1 MLYKNPLFNIIC
13 VYYILHLKLISEE
26 KLGVLMTFV
35 SPVKQMIFA
44 LKNMA
49 SFSEIEHSGVWPDIN
64 DDFIESLLVEAARL
78 ADSTIAPLNQS
89 GDKIGSKLEADNVIT
104 PPGFKEAYKKFIDSS
119 WGTISGSPEYG
130 GQGLPRTLAVMT
142 QELWNSANMSFSLC
156 PMLTQGAIEAINQHG
171 TELQKKKYLP
181 KLLTG
186 EWSGTM
192 NLTEPQAGSDV
203 GSLNTSA
210 KKNIDGTYG
219 IKGTKIYIT
228 FGEHDMSENII
239 HLVLARIDGAPL
251 GNKGIS
257 LFIVPKFIE
266 DDEGCEIKR
275 NDLKCIGIE
284 KKLGIHAS
292 PTCVMSFGDKDRAT
306 GYLLGQENN
315 GLACMFTMMN
325 NARLNVGM
333 QGVGIA
339 ERALQQSLLYARDRK
354 QGKHFKNDDPKSVEI
369 INHPD
374 VSKMLLKMKTLTE
387 ASRALCYDNAI
398 AIDLS
403 ETHPDKLLREK
414 FKLKADLLTPV
425 SKSWSTDIGVEVASL
440 GIQVHGGMGFVEET
454 GAAQFFRDSRIAPIY
469 EGTNG
474 IQAIDL
480 VMRKLLIEDG
490 RAIKDFIADLDDTLS
505 MCLRESDND
514 FKLISDIFSQS
525 IENLRLS
532 TNKLSERIRS
542 NENYSALFVA
552 SNYLDLFGITAGAH
566 YLIKGALS
574 SKKNNNSEFHQSKKD
589 MATFFSTQILTNTIG
604 LSKTICSEIP
614 ELEMKRIDSIFE
626 DF

>member
-1 MLYKNPLFNIIC
+1 
-13 VYYILHLKLISEE
+13 
-26 KLGVLMTFV
+26 MTFA

-49 SFSEIEHSGVWPDIN
+49 SFSDIEESGVWPEIK
-64 DDFIESLLVEAARL
+64 DDFIESLLIEAAKL
-78 ADSTIAPLNQS
+78 ADTTIAPLNHN
-89 GDKIGSKLEADNVIT
+89 GDKLGSKLLDNNVLT
-104 PPGFKEAYKKFIDSS
+104 PPGFKDAYKKFIDSS
-119 WGTISGSPEYG
+119 WGTISGLPEYG
-130 GQGLPRTLAVMT
+130 GQGLPRTLAVMI

-171 TELQKKKYLP
+171 TESQKKKYLP

-192 NLTEPQAGSDV
+192 NLTESQAGSDV
-203 GSLNTSA
+203 GALNSSA
-210 KKNIDGTYG
+210 IKNDDGSYG

-239 HLVLARIDGAPL
+239 HLVLARIEGAPK
-251 GNKGIS
+251 GNKGVS
-257 LFIVPKFIE
+257 LFIVPKFLTNDSTNE
-266 DDEGCEIKR
+266 TKR
-275 NDLKCIGIE
+275 NDLKCIGLE

-292 PTCVMSFGDKDRAT
+292 PTCVMSFGEKDKAK

-339 ERALQQSLLYARDRK
+339 ERALQQAIIFARERK
-354 QGKHFKNDDPKSVEI
+354 QGKDYNNNESISVAI
-369 INHPD
+369 IKHPD
-374 VSKMLLKMKTLTE
+374 VSKMLLRMKTLTE
-387 ASRALCYDNAI
+387 AARALCYDNAI

-403 ETHPDKLLREK
+403 ESHPSKIVRERY
-414 FKLKADLLTPV
+414 KLKADLLTPV

-440 GIQVHGGMGFVEET
+440 GIQVHGGMGFIEET
-454 GAAQFFRDSRIAPIY
+454 GVAQYFRDSRIAPIY

-480 VMRKLLIEDG
+480 VMRKLSLSNGDGVKNLIIEFEDVLSLC
-490 RAIKDFIADLDDTLS
+490 AKEKDNNFA
-505 MCLRESDND
+505 
-514 FKLISDIFSQS
+514 LISQAFSEA
-525 IENLRLS
+525 IENLKLATYQLS
-532 TNKLSERIRS
+532 KRIKA
-542 NENYSALFVA
+542 NENYSVLFLA
-552 SNYLDLFGITAGAH
+552 SNYLELLAIVSGAY
-566 YLIKGALS
+566 YLIRGAIS
-574 SKKNNNSEFHQSKKD
+574 SKDDENKGFAQSKKD
-589 MATFFSTQILTNTIG
+589 MAVFFSSQILTNTAG
-604 LSKTICSEIP
+604 LSRTICLENSE
-614 ELEMKRIDSIFE
+614 LDSKRINNILG

>member
-1 MLYKNPLFNIIC
+1 
-13 VYYILHLKLISEE
+13 
-26 KLGVLMTFV
+26 MTFA

-49 SFSEIEHSGVWPDIN
+49 SFSDIEESGVWPEIK
-64 DDFIESLLVEAARL
+64 DDFIESLLIEAAKL
-78 ADSTIAPLNQS
+78 ADTTIAPLNHD
-89 GDKIGSKLEADNVIT
+89 GDKLGSKLLGDNVLT
-104 PPGFKEAYKKFIDSS
+104 PPGFKDAYKKFIDSS
-119 WGTISGSPEYG
+119 WGTISGLPEYG
-130 GQGLPRTLAVMT
+130 GQGLPRTLAVMI

-171 TELQKKKYLP
+171 TESQKKKYLP

-192 NLTEPQAGSDV
+192 NLTESQAGSDV
-203 GSLNTSA
+203 GALNSSA
-210 KKNIDGTYG
+210 IKNDDGSYG

-239 HLVLARIDGAPL
+239 HLVLARIEGAPK
-251 GNKGIS
+251 GNKGVS
-257 LFIVPKFIE
+257 LFIVPKFLTN
-266 DDEGCEIKR
+266 DSTNEIKR
-275 NDLKCIGIE
+275 NDLKCIGLE

-292 PTCVMSFGDKDRAT
+292 PTCVMSFGEKDRAK

-339 ERALQQSLLYARDRK
+339 ERALQQSIIYARERK
-354 QGKHFKNDDPKSVEI
+354 QGKDYNNNESISVAI
-369 INHPD
+369 IKHPD
-374 VSKMLLKMKTLTE
+374 VSKMLLRMKTLTE
-387 ASRALCYDNAI
+387 AARALCYDNAI

-403 ETHPDKLLREK
+403 ESHPSKIVRERY
-414 FKLKADLLTPV
+414 KLKADLLTPV

-440 GIQVHGGMGFVEET
+440 GIQVHGGMGFIEET
-454 GAAQFFRDSRIAPIY
+454 GVAQYFRDSRIAPIY

-480 VMRKLLIEDG
+480 VMRKLSLSNGDGIKNLIIEFEDVLSSCTKE
-490 RAIKDFIADLDDTLS
+490 KDNNFA
-505 MCLRESDND
+505 
-514 FKLISDIFSQS
+514 LISQAFSEA
-525 IENLRLS
+525 IENLKLATYQLS
-532 TNKLSERIRS
+532 KRIKA
-542 NENYSALFVA
+542 NENYSVLFLA
-552 SNYLDLFGITAGAH
+552 SNYLELLAIVSGAY
-566 YLIKGALS
+566 YLIRGAIS
-574 SKKNNNSEFHQSKKD
+574 SKDDENKAFAQSKKD
-589 MATFFSTQILTNTIG
+589 MAVFFSSQILTNTAG
-604 LSKTICSEIP
+604 LSKTICLENSE
-614 ELEMKRIDSIFE
+614 LDSKRINNILG

>member
-1 MLYKNPLFNIIC
+1 
-13 VYYILHLKLISEE
+13 
-26 KLGVLMTFV
+26 MTFA

-49 SFSEIEHSGVWPDIN
+49 SFSDIEESGVWPEIK
-64 DDFIESLLVEAARL
+64 DDFIESLLIEAAKL
-78 ADSTIAPLNQS
+78 ADTTIAPLNHD
-89 GDKIGSKLEADNVIT
+89 GDKLGSKLLGDNVLT
-104 PPGFKEAYKKFIDSS
+104 PPGFKDAYKKFIDSS
-119 WGTISGSPEYG
+119 WGTISGLPEYG
-130 GQGLPRTLAVMT
+130 GQGLPRTLAVMI

-171 TELQKKKYLP
+171 TESQKKRYLP

-192 NLTEPQAGSDV
+192 NLTESQAGSDV
-203 GSLNTSA
+203 GALNSSA
-210 KKNIDGTYG
+210 IKNDDGSYG

-239 HLVLARIDGAPL
+239 HLVLARIEGAPK
-251 GNKGIS
+251 GNKGVS
-257 LFIVPKFIE
+257 LFIVPKFLTN
-266 DDEGCEIKR
+266 DSTNEIKR
-275 NDLKCIGIE
+275 NDLKCIGLE

-292 PTCVMSFGDKDRAT
+292 PTCVMSFGEKDRAK

-339 ERALQQSLLYARDRK
+339 ERALQQSIIYARERK
-354 QGKHFKNDDPKSVEI
+354 QGKNYNNNESMSVAI
-369 INHPD
+369 IKHPD
-374 VSKMLLKMKTLTE
+374 VSKMLLRMKTLTE
-387 ASRALCYDNAI
+387 AARALCYDNAI

-403 ETHPDKLLREK
+403 ESHPSKIVRERY
-414 FKLKADLLTPV
+414 KLKADLLTPV

-440 GIQVHGGMGFVEET
+440 GIQVHGGMGFIEET
-454 GAAQFFRDSRIAPIY
+454 GVAQYFRDSRIAPIY

-480 VMRKLLIEDG
+480 VMRKLSLSNGDGIKNLIIEFEDVLSLCTKE
-490 RAIKDFIADLDDTLS
+490 KDNNFA
-505 MCLRESDND
+505 
-514 FKLISDIFSQS
+514 LISQAFSEA
-525 IENLRLS
+525 IENLKLATYQLS
-532 TNKLSERIRS
+532 KRIKA
-542 NENYSALFVA
+542 NENYSVLFLA
-552 SNYLDLFGITAGAH
+552 SNYLELLAIVSGAY
-566 YLIKGALS
+566 YLIRGAIS
-574 SKKNNNSEFHQSKKD
+574 SKDDENKAFAQSKKD
-589 MATFFSTQILTNTIG
+589 MAVFFSSQILTNTAG
-604 LSKTICSEIP
+604 LSKTICLENSE
-614 ELEMKRIDSIFE
+614 LDSKRINNILG

>member
-1 MLYKNPLFNIIC
+1 
-13 VYYILHLKLISEE
+13 
-26 KLGVLMTFV
+26 MTFA

-49 SFSEIEHSGVWPDIN
+49 SFSDIEESGVWPEIK
-64 DDFIESLLVEAARL
+64 DDFIESLLIEAAKL
-78 ADSTIAPLNQS
+78 ADTTIAPLNHD
-89 GDKIGSKLEADNVIT
+89 GDKLGSKLLGDNVLT
-104 PPGFKEAYKKFIDSS
+104 PPGFKDAYKKFIDSS
-119 WGTISGSPEYG
+119 WGTISGLPEYG
-130 GQGLPRTLAVMT
+130 GQGLPRTLAVMI

-171 TELQKKKYLP
+171 TESQKKRYLP

-192 NLTEPQAGSDV
+192 NLTESQAGSDV
-203 GSLNTSA
+203 GALNSSA
-210 KKNIDGTYG
+210 IKNDDGSYG

-239 HLVLARIDGAPL
+239 HLVLARIEGAPK
-251 GNKGIS
+251 GNKGVS
-257 LFIVPKFIE
+257 LFIVPKFLTN
-266 DDEGCEIKR
+266 DSTNEIKR
-275 NDLKCIGIE
+275 NDLKCIGLE

-292 PTCVMSFGDKDRAT
+292 PTCVMSFGEKDRAK

-339 ERALQQSLLYARDRK
+339 ERALQQSIIYARERK
-354 QGKHFKNDDPKSVEI
+354 QGKNYNNNESMSVAI
-369 INHPD
+369 IKHPD
-374 VSKMLLKMKTLTE
+374 VSKMLLRMKTLTE
-387 ASRALCYDNAI
+387 AARALCYDNAI

-403 ETHPDKLLREK
+403 ESHPSKIVRERY
-414 FKLKADLLTPV
+414 KLKADLLTPV

-440 GIQVHGGMGFVEET
+440 GIQVHGGMGFIEET
-454 GAAQFFRDSRIAPIY
+454 GVAQYFRDSRIAPIY

-480 VMRKLLIEDG
+480 VMRKLSLSNGDGIKNLIIEFEDVLSSCTKE
-490 RAIKDFIADLDDTLS
+490 KDNNFA
-505 MCLRESDND
+505 
-514 FKLISDIFSQS
+514 LISQAFSEA
-525 IENLRLS
+525 IENLKLATYQLS
-532 TNKLSERIRS
+532 KRIKA
-542 NENYSALFVA
+542 NENYSVLFLA
-552 SNYLDLFGITAGAH
+552 SNYLELLAIVSGAY
-566 YLIKGALS
+566 YLIRGAIS
-574 SKKNNNSEFHQSKKD
+574 SKDDENKGFAQSKKD
-589 MATFFSTQILTNTIG
+589 MAVFFSSQILTNTAG
-604 LSKTICSEIP
+604 LSKTICLENSE
-614 ELEMKRIDSIFE
+614 LDSKRINNILG

>member
-1 MLYKNPLFNIIC
+1 
-13 VYYILHLKLISEE
+13 
-26 KLGVLMTFV
+26 MTFA

-49 SFSEIEHSGVWPDIN
+49 SFSDIEESGVWPEIK
-64 DDFIESLLVEAARL
+64 DDFIESLLIEAAKL
-78 ADSTIAPLNQS
+78 ADTTIAPLNHD
-89 GDKIGSKLEADNVIT
+89 GDKLGSKLLDDNVLT
-104 PPGFKEAYKKFIDSS
+104 PPGFKDAYKKFIDSS
-119 WGTISGSPEYG
+119 WGTISGLPEYG
-130 GQGLPRTLAVMT
+130 GQGLPRTLAVMI

-171 TELQKKKYLP
+171 TESQKKRYLP

-192 NLTEPQAGSDV
+192 NLTESQAGSDV
-203 GSLNTSA
+203 GALNSSA
-210 KKNIDGTYG
+210 IKNDDGSYG

-239 HLVLARIDGAPL
+239 HLVLARIEGAPK
-251 GNKGIS
+251 GNKGVS
-257 LFIVPKFIE
+257 LFIVPKFLTN
-266 DDEGCEIKR
+266 DSTNEIKR
-275 NDLKCIGIE
+275 NDLKCIGLE

-292 PTCVMSFGDKDRAT
+292 PTCVMSFGEKDRAK

-339 ERALQQSLLYARDRK
+339 ERALQQSIIYARERK
-354 QGKHFKNDDPKSVEI
+354 QGKDYNNNESISVAI
-369 INHPD
+369 IKHPD
-374 VSKMLLKMKTLTE
+374 VSKMLLRMKTLTE
-387 ASRALCYDNAI
+387 AARALCYDNAI

-403 ETHPDKLLREK
+403 ESHPSKIVRERY
-414 FKLKADLLTPV
+414 KLKADLLTPV

-440 GIQVHGGMGFVEET
+440 GIQVHGGMGFIEET
-454 GAAQFFRDSRIAPIY
+454 GVAQYFRDSRIAPIY

-480 VMRKLLIEDG
+480 VMRKLSLSDGDGVKNLIIEFEDVLSLCVKE
-490 RAIKDFIADLDDTLS
+490 KDNNFV
-505 MCLRESDND
+505 
-514 FKLISDIFSQS
+514 LISQAFSEA
-525 IENLRLS
+525 IENLKLATYQLS
-532 TNKLSERIRS
+532 KRIKA
-542 NENYSALFVA
+542 NENYSVLFLA
-552 SNYLDLFGITAGAH
+552 SNYLELLAIVSGAY
-566 YLIKGALS
+566 YLIRGAIS
-574 SKKNNNSEFHQSKKD
+574 SKDDENKGFAQSKKD
-589 MATFFSTQILTNTIG
+589 MAVFFSSQILTNTAG
-604 LSKTICSEIP
+604 LSRTICLENSE
-614 ELEMKRIDSIFE
+614 LDSKRINNILG

>member
-1 MLYKNPLFNIIC
+1 
-13 VYYILHLKLISEE
+13 
-26 KLGVLMTFV
+26 MTFA

-49 SFSEIEHSGVWPDIN
+49 SFSDIEESGVWPEIK
-64 DDFIESLLVEAARL
+64 DDFIESLLIEAAKL
-78 ADSTIAPLNQS
+78 ADTTIAPLNHD
-89 GDKIGSKLEADNVIT
+89 GDKLGSKLLDDNVLT
-104 PPGFKEAYKKFIDSS
+104 PPGFKDAYKKFIDSS
-119 WGTISGSPEYG
+119 WGTISGLPEYG
-130 GQGLPRTLAVMT
+130 GQGLPRTLAVMI

-171 TELQKKKYLP
+171 TESQKKKYLP

-192 NLTEPQAGSDV
+192 NLTESQAGSDV
-203 GSLNTSA
+203 GALNSSA
-210 KKNIDGTYG
+210 VKNDDGSYG

-239 HLVLARIDGAPL
+239 HLVLARIEGAPK
-251 GNKGIS
+251 GNKGVS
-257 LFIVPKFIE
+257 LFIVPKFLTN
-266 DDEGCEIKR
+266 DSTNEIKR
-275 NDLKCIGIE
+275 NDLKCIGLE

-292 PTCVMSFGDKDRAT
+292 PTCVMSFGEKDRAK

-339 ERALQQSLLYARDRK
+339 ERALQQSIIYARERK
-354 QGKHFKNDDPKSVEI
+354 QGKNYNNNESMSVAI
-369 INHPD
+369 IKHPD
-374 VSKMLLKMKTLTE
+374 VSKMLLRMKTLTE
-387 ASRALCYDNAI
+387 AARALCYDNAI

-403 ETHPDKLLREK
+403 ESHPSKIVRERY
-414 FKLKADLLTPV
+414 KLKADLLTPV

-440 GIQVHGGMGFVEET
+440 GIQVHGGMGFIEET
-454 GAAQFFRDSRIAPIY
+454 GVAQYFRDSRIAPIY

-480 VMRKLLIEDG
+480 VMRKLSLSNGDGIKNLIIEFEDVLSSCTKE
-490 RAIKDFIADLDDTLS
+490 KDNNFA
-505 MCLRESDND
+505 
-514 FKLISDIFSQS
+514 LISQAFSEA
-525 IENLRLS
+525 IENLKLATYQLS
-532 TNKLSERIRS
+532 KRIKA
-542 NENYSALFVA
+542 NENYSVLFLA
-552 SNYLDLFGITAGAH
+552 SNYLELLAIVSGAY
-566 YLIKGALS
+566 YLIRGAIS
-574 SKKNNNSEFHQSKKD
+574 SKDDENKGFAQSKKD
-589 MATFFSTQILTNTIG
+589 MAVFFSSQILTNTAG
-604 LSKTICSEIP
+604 LSKTICLENSE
-614 ELEMKRIDSIFE
+614 LDSKRINNILG

>member
-1 MLYKNPLFNIIC
+1 
-13 VYYILHLKLISEE
+13 
-26 KLGVLMTFV
+26 MTFA

-49 SFSEIEHSGVWPDIN
+49 SFSDIEESGVWPEIK
-64 DDFIESLLVEAARL
+64 DDFIESLLIEAAKL
-78 ADSTIAPLNQS
+78 ADTTIAPLNHD
-89 GDKIGSKLEADNVIT
+89 GDKLGSKLLDDNVLT
-104 PPGFKEAYKKFIDSS
+104 PPGFKDAYKKFIDSS
-119 WGTISGSPEYG
+119 WGTISGLPEYG
-130 GQGLPRTLAVMT
+130 GQGLPRTLAVMI

-171 TELQKKKYLP
+171 TESQKKKYLP

-192 NLTEPQAGSDV
+192 NLTESQAGSDV
-203 GSLNTSA
+203 GALNSSA
-210 KKNIDGTYG
+210 VKNDDGSYG

-239 HLVLARIDGAPL
+239 HLVLARIEGAPK
-251 GNKGIS
+251 GNKGVS
-257 LFIVPKFIE
+257 LFIVPKFLTN
-266 DDEGCEIKR
+266 DSTNEIKR
-275 NDLKCIGIE
+275 NDLKCIGLE

-292 PTCVMSFGDKDRAT
+292 PTCVMSFGEKDRAK

-339 ERALQQSLLYARDRK
+339 ERALQQSIIYARERK
-354 QGKHFKNDDPKSVEI
+354 QGKNYNNNESMSVAI
-369 INHPD
+369 IKHPD
-374 VSKMLLKMKTLTE
+374 VSKMLLRMKTLTE
-387 ASRALCYDNAI
+387 AARALCYDNAI

-403 ETHPDKLLREK
+403 ESHPSKIVRERY
-414 FKLKADLLTPV
+414 KLKADLLTPV

-440 GIQVHGGMGFVEET
+440 GIQVHGGMGFIEET
-454 GAAQFFRDSRIAPIY
+454 GVAQYFRDSRIAPIY

-480 VMRKLLIEDG
+480 VMRKLSLSDGDGVKNLIIEFEDVLSSCTKE
-490 RAIKDFIADLDDTLS
+490 KDNNFA
-505 MCLRESDND
+505 
-514 FKLISDIFSQS
+514 LISQAFSEA
-525 IENLRLS
+525 IENLKLATYQLS
-532 TNKLSERIRS
+532 KRIKA
-542 NENYSALFVA
+542 NENYSVLFLA
-552 SNYLDLFGITAGAH
+552 SNYLELLAIVSGAY
-566 YLIKGALS
+566 YLIRGAIS
-574 SKKNNNSEFHQSKKD
+574 SKDDENKAFAQSKKD
-589 MATFFSTQILTNTIG
+589 MAVFFSSQILTNTAG
-604 LSKTICSEIP
+604 LSKTICLENSE
-614 ELEMKRIDSIFE
+614 LDSKRINNILG